1 MQGIRAKILAI
12 VGLLSVGLVLMGL
25 VGIYQLNHLAR
36 EGNEAMVKLKT
47 AIALVDTARSA
58 QHHFKIQVQEWKNIL
73 IRGGDAAAFDKY
85 RKAFDD
91 EERKVQERLG
101 AIKDIAAKLGLD
113 GRIDPAPLIAAHAKL
128 GEQYRAAL
136 QAHDRSRPDFTQA
149 ADKAVRGIDRP
160 VDEGIDKINK
170 EGKTIAEE
178 IEAAVTKSMAE
189 EAATT
194 RNTLVAL
201 LVASL
206 LVGCGVALAVANR
219 IVGTVREVEAGMQK
233 VSATQDLTLQ
243 IPARGKDELARMATS
258 FNTMLTNFRAV
269 LHQVHAGAESVA
281 SAAGQISGSA
291 DALYESA
298 SRQGESISGSSA
310 ATEELT
316 VSIASVAA
324 NAQNVRNLSNQGMAR
339 TADGT
344 RLVEELA
351 REMRHIQEQV
361 ESIAASVRDF
371 VDSTNTINGMTQQVK
386 EIADQTNLLALNAAI
401 EAARAGE
408 QGRGFAVVADEVR
421 KLAEKS
427 TSSANQIEQVT
438 GRIQNQSSLVSGAI
452 QSGLTSI
459 AASVAKAGEV
469 DTAIGLARDDVAQAD
484 RGIHDISE
492 SVREQELASTEIA
505 QAMEKIAQETEETG
519 SASQLARQAAQDLN
533 QLASQLL
540 GAVSRFKTA

>member
-1 MQGIRAKILAI
+1 MANPERKLGRH
-12 VGLLSVGLVLMGL
+12 
-25 VGIYQLNHLAR
+25 HLALYR
-36 EGNEAMVKLKT
+36 GWLQGVPLKT
-47 AIALVDTARSA
+47 LADRYLETGLDLRLAKTTLTWVGDTIRQAALRNGKHGEARLLRLSFA
-58 QHHFKIQVQEWKNIL
+58 VGPEPPSTVIPTLEDFQAERDPSGFYTEEEL
-73 IRGGDAAAFDKY
+73 IRLFLESY
-85 RKAFDD
+85 
-91 EERKVQERLG
+91 
-101 AIKDIAAKLGLD
+101 
-113 GRIDPAPLIAAHAKL
+113 P
-128 GEQYRAAL
+128 
-136 QAHDRSRPDFTQA
+136 QA

-505 QAMEKIAQETEETG
+505 QAMEKIAQETDETG